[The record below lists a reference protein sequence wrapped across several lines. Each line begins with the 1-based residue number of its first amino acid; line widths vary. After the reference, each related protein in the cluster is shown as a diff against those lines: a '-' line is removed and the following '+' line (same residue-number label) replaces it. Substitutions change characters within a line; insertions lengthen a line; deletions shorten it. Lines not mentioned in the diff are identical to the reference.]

1 MRHLL
6 DRLLGWIADVAAF
19 GWFRSVEVAGRDRFP
34 HAGPVVV
41 VANHGGGF
49 VDPALLASV
58 LPRLPRFLATAS
70 LWRHVIVRPLL
81 AFAGAIPVF
90 RAVDGPTADNRGT
103 FDRCHEVLRDG
114 GVVALFPEGRASD
127 ATHLLPVKTGAAR
140 IALGARAAG
149 VGGVAIV
156 PVGLMYEDKAS
167 ARSRAYVRVGP
178 PLVLDEGADTLVA
191 GRSVGGEDDREA
203 VRALT
208 HEVETRLSQAAL
220 AFHDAAELDA
230 LATAAEVALRPA
242 DAGQGWTPPLSIVEE
257 LAARLAGSAGRAD
270 VRSAADAYREAL
282 EANAVGDPSVASA
295 AEGRFHRVHLLASL
309 LTVIGLPFALAGLVV
324 NGVPGLLVH
333 LSGRPTMAPVTRATV
348 KFLLALVA
356 FPITWMLCAWFLS
369 GRVGHPWILTAFL
382 GPLCGLVALWV
393 LDRILRARRARLD
406 VARLTGPRS
415 SLSDL
420 RERRARLVEAV
431 TNAVGRVRPVAG
443 GRGLG
448 SPERDRW

>member
-1 MRHLL
+1 MRHVL
-6 DRLLGWIADVAAF
+6 DRLVGWIADVTAF

-34 HAGPVVV
+34 REGPVVV

-70 LWRHVIVRPLL
+70 LWKYVITRPLL
-81 AFAGAIPVF
+81 AFAGAIPVY

-103 FDRCHEVLRDG
+103 FDRCHDVLREG

-149 VGGVAIV
+149 VNAIAIV

-178 PLVLDEGADTLVA
+178 SLMLDEEADTLVG
-191 GRSVGGEDDREA
+191 GRPAGGEDDRDA
-203 VRALT
+203 VHALT
-208 HEVETRLSQAAL
+208 NEVQTRLAQAAL
-220 AFHDAAELDA
+220 AFRDAAELDA

-242 DAGQGWTPPLSIVEE
+242 EAGEGWTPPLSIVEE
-257 LAARLAGSAGRAD
+257 LAARLADSSGRAD
-270 VRSAADAYREAL
+270 VRAAADAYREAL
-282 EANAVGDPSVASA
+282 EANAVGDTSVAAA

-324 NGVPGLLVH
+324 NVVPGLLVH

-348 KFLLALVA
+348 KFLLALVG

-369 GRVGHPWILTAFL
+369 GRAGHPWILTAFL
-382 GPLCGLVALWV
+382 GPFCGLVTLWV
-393 LDRILRARRARLD
+393 LDRILRGRRARLD
-406 VARLTGPRS
+406 LARLTGPRS
-415 SLSDL
+415 SLTDL
-420 RERRARLVEAV
+420 RERRARVVEAV